1 MAKIRIALFASG
13 GGSNAMNLIRHF
25 AGNSVIEIAF
35 VLSNKAEAGVVKK
48 AASKGVET
56 LVFTNEEVADGQFL
70 VDVCAKYSID
80 FIVLAGYLRLI
91 PVQLIQAF
99 PERIINIHPALLPKY
114 GGKNM
119 YGDKV
124 HQAIIDANETETG
137 ITIHF
142 VNEQFDKG
150 KIIAQY
156 VCPVRPEDSIDEVR
170 ESVQHLE
177 HTFFPF
183 VVEKVIKDSKI
194 CSTTSSVTNLRI

>member
-13 GGSNAMNLIRHF
+13 NGSNAMNLIRHF
-25 AGNSVIEIAF
+25 ASNTSVEVAF
-35 VLSNKAEAGVVKK
+35 VLSNKADAGIVKS
-48 AASKGVET
+48 ASSKGIET
-56 LVFTNEEVADGQFL
+56 LVFTNEEVADGEFL
-70 VDVCAKYSID
+70 VNVCSKYSID

-91 PVQLIQAF
+91 PAQLIQAF

-124 HQAIIDANETETG
+124 HQAIVDANETETG

-156 VCPVRPEDSIDEVR
+156 VCPVNPTDSIDDVR
-170 ESVQHLE
+170 ENVQHLE

-183 VVEKVIKDSKI
+183 VVEKVIKELKFAP
-194 CSTTSSVTNLRI
+194 RRAR

>member
-13 GGSNAMNLIRHF
+13 NGSNAMNLIRHF
-25 AGNSVIEIAF
+25 ASNTSVEVAF
-35 VLSNKAEAGVVKK
+35 VLSNKGDAGIVKS
-48 AASKGVET
+48 AASKGIET
-56 LVFTNEEVADGQFL
+56 LVFTNEEVADGELL
-70 VDVCAKYSID
+70 VSLCTKYSID

-91 PVQLIQAF
+91 PAQLIQAF

-124 HQAIIDANETETG
+124 HRAILDANETETG
-137 ITIHF
+137 ISIHF

-156 VCPVRPEDSIDEVR
+156 VCPVHPTDSIDDVR
-170 ESVQHLE
+170 AKVQHLE

-183 VVEKVIKDSKI
+183 VVEKVVKELKFAP
-194 CSTTSSVTNLRI
+194 RRAR

>member
-13 GGSNAMNLIRHF
+13 NGSNAMNLIRHF
-25 AGNSVIEIAF
+25 AVSASAEVAF
-35 VLSNKAEAGVVKK
+35 VLSNKADAGIVKS
-48 AASKGVET
+48 AASKGIET
-56 LVFTNEEVADGQFL
+56 LVFTNEEVADGEFL
-70 VDVCAKYSID
+70 VNVCKKYSID
-80 FIVLAGYLRLI
+80 LIVLAGYLRLI
-91 PVQLIQAF
+91 PVHLIQAF

-124 HQAIIDANETETG
+124 HQAIVDANETETG

-156 VCPVRPEDSIDEVR
+156 VCPVHPTDSIDDVR
-170 ESVQHLE
+170 ENVQHLE

-183 VVEKVIKDSKI
+183 VVEKVIKELKFAP
-194 CSTTSSVTNLRI
+194 RRAR

>member
-13 GGSNAMNLIRHF
+13 NGSNAMNLIRHF
-25 AGNSVIEIAF
+25 AVNASVDVAF
-35 VLSNKAEAGVVKK
+35 VLSNKADAGIVKS
-48 AASKGVET
+48 AASKGIET
-56 LVFTNEEVADGQFL
+56 LVFTNEEVADGEFL
-70 VDVCAKYSID
+70 VSICSKYSID

-91 PVQLIQAF
+91 PAQLIQAF

-124 HQAIIDANETETG
+124 HQAILDANETETG

-156 VCPVRPEDSIDEVR
+156 VCPVRPTDSIDDVR
-170 ESVQHLE
+170 ANVQHLE

-183 VVEKVIKDSKI
+183 VVEKVVKA
-194 CSTTSSVTNLRI
+194 

>member
-13 GGSNAMNLIRHF
+13 NGSNAMNLIRHF
-25 AGNSVIEIAF
+25 ASNTSVEVAF
-35 VLSNKAEAGVVKK
+35 VLSNKADAGIVKS
-48 AASKGVET
+48 ASSKGIET
-56 LVFTNEEVADGQFL
+56 LVFTNEEVADGEFL
-70 VDVCAKYSID
+70 VNVCKKYSID

-91 PVQLIQAF
+91 PAQLIQAF

-124 HQAIIDANETETG
+124 HQAILDANETETG
-137 ITIHF
+137 ISIHF

-156 VCPVRPEDSIDEVR
+156 VCPVHSTDSIDDVR
-170 ESVQHLE
+170 ANVQHLE

-183 VVEKVIKDSKI
+183 VVEKVVKESNFKI
-194 CSTTSSVTNLRI
+194 

>member
-1 MAKIRIALFASG
+1 MGFVTEEEYVRFFLHAPDEDEDEEEEED
-13 GGSNAMNLIRHF
+13 SNDTWADTLREHRSDF
-25 AGNSVIEIAF
+25 
-35 VLSNKAEAGVVKK
+35 KA
-48 AASKGVET
+48 T
-56 LVFTNEEVADGQFL
+56 PTNEEVADGEFL
-70 VDVCAKYSID
+70 VNVCKKYSID
-80 FIVLAGYLRLI
+80 LIVLAGYLRLI
-91 PVQLIQAF
+91 PVHLIQAF

-124 HQAIIDANETETG
+124 HQAIVDANETETG

-156 VCPVRPEDSIDEVR
+156 VCPVHPTDSIDDVR
-170 ESVQHLE
+170 ENVQHLE

-183 VVEKVIKDSKI
+183 VVEKVIKELKFAP
-194 CSTTSSVTNLRI
+194 RRAR